1 MMFALL
7 LAAAFEKIAL
17 VDSLD
22 FARIYDIETE
32 KGSAELVDFLTCV
45 HPTELW
51 WRDKGGARMRY
62 PSREESCPLED
73 CPFEK
78 RRPPRE
84 DTWGYLRLNRSDVD
98 LLALARRQ
106 CLAKGWD
113 FGIHTTF
120 EENHWCLELA
130 SAWNLAH
137 PQYGCAAYGGV
148 QWMGPCS
155 LAFPEVMEHKLR
167 LVDERLAYRPKAIF
181 LDLWRCAG
189 WSPALEY
196 VEPVIAK
203 WKARHPGEPV
213 PADSWDEIAAEPVV
227 RYFRAFSAK
236 CRAAGVRF
244 YVGWKPVRLA
254 NDPKPTEYCVDWGR
268 ILDWK
273 GLAAEGVFDGVAPL
287 SVVWSDKDPFGETLR
302 LYRYVREVCGAKAD
316 AYFPVSAYDFY
327 RYGIPSYA
335 KATKLSKADVVRRLM
350 GLAWEAGGRGV
361 TFECVDY
368 GNYSDAECRAIAEML
383 EKFKTVPS
391 GGRESAQP

>member
-32 KGSAELVDFLTCV
+32 KGSAELVDFLACV

-62 PSREESCPLED
+62 PSREESCPIED

-148 QWMGPCS
+148 QWMGHCS
-155 LAFPEVMEHKLR
+155 LAFPEVMAHKLR

-213 PADSWDEIAAEPVV
+213 PADSWDPRWVEIAAEPVV

-273 GLAAEGVFDGVAPL
+273 GLAAEGVFDGI
-287 SVVWSDKDPFGETLR
+287 VVMSNVIDEKDPFGSYRKTLE
-302 LYRYVREVCGAKAD
+302 YVKANAGGGRVYGAVKM
-316 AYFPVSAYDFY
+316 YNL
-327 RYGIPSYA
+327 RKTGIPQYA
-335 KATKLSKADVVRRLM
+335 KITGLRPGEIARRMLVIAKDV
-350 GLAWEAGGRGV
+350 GCAGV
-361 TFECVDY
+361 ILECVDAN
-368 GNYSDAECRAIAEML
+368 NYPQDVCDALR
-383 EKFKTVPS
+383 
-391 GGRESAQP
+391 